1 MKVLWV
7 KDNNIGHE
15 KQVKILLDELNKNI
29 DLDIDERDVKGFYPL
44 FTYLEDIEEKKYDF
58 IIGAG
63 HRTYSLILS
72 IKKSQKE
79 NTKSIAILS
88 PTFHKD
94 KFDIIC
100 SPSHDKDK
108 FKKTNNVI
116 FFEGSL
122 AKVSDKDTDENTIMI
137 AVGGKNK
144 HFSFDENHI
153 ISQIDYFISIH
164 PNKNCYIF
172 NSRRTPSSTNQKLAS
187 LKNIYENVTFCDLNI
202 GSNDFEKIL
211 EKASSKLI
219 TRDSVNM
226 IFESLSCKGKTY
238 LIDMKENRSSNKV
251 VKIVDN
257 LIKNK
262 KVGFIDCDN
271 IVDDMSKMKLQKQNI
286 HNEIY
291 AEVEKVSYKLQQ
303 LL

>member
-15 KQVKILLDELNKNI
+15 KQVRVLLDELNKNV

-44 FTYLEDIEEKKYDF
+44 FTYLEDIEEKNYDF

-72 IKKSQKE
+72 VKKNQKE

-94 KFDIIC
+94 KFDIIF
-100 SPSHDKDK
+100 SPSHDKNK

-144 HFSFDENHI
+144 HFTFNEDHI
-153 ISQIDYFISIH
+153 ISQINYFISIH

-172 NSRRTPSSTNQKLAS
+172 NSRRTPSSTNQKLVS
-187 LKNIYENVTFCDLNI
+187 LKNIYENVTFCDLNN

-226 IFESLSCKGKTY
+226 IFESLSCRGKTY

-251 VKIVDN
+251 VKIVNN
-257 LIKNK
+257 LINNK
-262 KVGFIDCDN
+262 EFVYKHCYK
-271 IVDDMSKMKLQKQNI
+271 IVYVQ
-286 HNEIY
+286 
-291 AEVEKVSYKLQQ
+291 YKIM
-303 LL
+303 

>member
-1 MKVLWV
+1 MKVLWI

-15 KQVKILLDELNKNI
+15 KQVKILLDELNKSV
-29 DLDIDERDVKGFYPL
+29 DLDIDERLVKGFYPL
-44 FTYLEDIEEKKYDF
+44 FTYLNDIEKKKYDF

-63 HRTYSLILS
+63 HRTYSLILN
-72 IKKSQKE
+72 IKKNQKE
-79 NTKSIAILS
+79 NTKSVAVLS

-94 KFDIIC
+94 RFDIIC
-100 SPSHDKDK
+100 SPSHDKEK
-108 FKKTNNVI
+108 FRKSDNVI

-122 AKVSDKDTDENTIMI
+122 AKVSDKDTDEDTIMI
-137 AVGGKNK
+137 AIGGKNK
-144 HFSFDENHI
+144 HYVFDEDHI

-172 NSRRTPSSTNQKLAS
+172 NSRRTPNSINQKLAS
-187 LKNIYENVTFCDLNI
+187 LDNIHKNVTFFDLNL
-202 GSNDFEKIL
+202 GSNDFEITL

-238 LIDMKENRSSNKV
+238 LMDMKENHSSNKV

-262 KVGFIDCDN
+262 KVGFIDCNN
-271 IVDDMSKMKLQKQNI
+271 IVDDMSKMKLEKQNI
-286 HNEIY
+286 HNDIF